1 MLRAFTALRPLLLSL
16 ALLTGGGV
24 FAASVAEPA
33 FAQRAWRT
41 HKDVKYGYRV
51 EFPGVPSVSQDTTP
65 GGVVMN
71 VARLEAGTTGAFLV
85 VSVSGDLDPKTA
97 LDNATAGALAV
108 ASNRLISKADLT
120 VDGAPARDLVMRS
133 TDTGV
138 TTTVRF
144 VVQGSNLHQVMAVA
158 AADVALEG
166 SDRFINSFRLLPVAA
181 PTAPGTMAPVSDD

>member
-1 MLRAFTALRPLLLSL
+1 MLRAFAALRPLLLSM

-24 FAASVAEPA
+24 IAVSISEPA

-108 ASNRLISKADLT
+108 ASNKLISKADLT

-181 PTAPGTMAPVSDD
+181 PTTPGTMAPVADD

>member
-24 FAASVAEPA
+24 IAASVAEPA

-181 PTAPGTMAPVSDD
+181 PKAPGTMAPVSDD

>member
-1 MLRAFTALRPLLLSL
+1 MLRAFATLRPLLLSL

-24 FAASVAEPA
+24 IAVSVAEPA

-41 HKDVKYGYRV
+41 HKDAKYGYRV

-85 VSVSGDLDPKTA
+85 VSVSGDLDPRTA

-108 ASNRLISKADLT
+108 ASNKLISKADLT
-120 VDGAPARDLVMRS
+120 IDGAPARDLVMRS

>member
-24 FAASVAEPA
+24 IAVSIAEPA

-41 HKDVKYGYRV
+41 HKDAKYGYRV

-108 ASNRLISKADLT
+108 ASNKLISKADLT
-120 VDGAPARDLVMRS
+120 IDGAPARDLVMRS

>member
-1 MLRAFTALRPLLLSL
+1 MLRAFTALRPLLLSM

-24 FAASVAEPA
+24 IAASVAEPA

-41 HKDVKYGYRV
+41 HKDAKYGYRV

-85 VSVSGDLDPKTA
+85 VSVSGDLDPRTA

-108 ASNRLISKADLT
+108 ASNKLISKADLT
-120 VDGAPARDLVMRS
+120 IDGAPARDLVMRS